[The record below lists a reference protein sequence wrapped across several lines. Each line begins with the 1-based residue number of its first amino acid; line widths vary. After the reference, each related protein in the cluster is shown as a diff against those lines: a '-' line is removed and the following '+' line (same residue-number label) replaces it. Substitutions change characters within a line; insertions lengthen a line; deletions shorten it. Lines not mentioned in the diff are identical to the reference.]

1 MKNIFNN
8 RVLIIGG
15 DSNIGK
21 SFYSKY
27 KDKFKVIHSTSRK
40 KKILVNHFTVNIKIN
55 LKSFIQHQEKKKIF
69 FRLKITT
76 NK

>member
-27 KDKFKVIHSTSRK
+27 KNKFKIIHSTSRK
-40 KKILVNHFTVNIKIN
+40 KKN
-55 LKSFIQHQEKKKIF
+55 F
-69 FRLKITT
+69 F
-76 NK
+76 